1 VSRVRNGAA
10 LLLTNKLLSGNI
22 SVVKGGVAVYTI
34 QEVADM
40 FRVTRKTIY
49 QWINAGKLNIIKIER
64 TIRIEQ
70 SEIDRIKKG
79 E

>member
-1 VSRVRNGAA
+1 VSRVRDGAA
-10 LLLTNKLLSGNI
+10 FLLTNKLLSGNI

>member
-1 VSRVRNGAA
+1 M
-10 LLLTNKLLSGNI
+10 TNKLLSGNI
-22 SVVKGGVAVYTI
+22 SVVKGGIAVYTI

-49 QWINAGKLNIIKIER
+49 QWINSGKLKVIRIER

-70 SEIDRIKKG
+70 SEVDRIKKG

>member
-1 VSRVRNGAA
+1 MSRVRDGAA

-22 SVVKGGVAVYTI
+22 SVVKGGAVVYTI
-34 QEVADM
+34 LEVAAL
-40 FRVTRKTIY
+40 FRVNRKTIY
-49 QWINAGKLNIIKIER
+49 QWINSGKLKVIRIER

-70 SEIDRIKKG
+70 SEVDRIKRG

>member
-1 VSRVRNGAA
+1 M
-10 LLLTNKLLSGNI
+10 TNKLLSGNI
-22 SVVKGGVAVYTI
+22 SVLKGGVAVYTI

>member
-1 VSRVRNGAA
+1 M
-10 LLLTNKLLSGNI
+10 
-22 SVVKGGVAVYTI
+22 YTI

-49 QWINAGKLNIIKIER
+49 QWINAGKLKVIRIER

-70 SEIDRIKKG
+70 SEVDRIKRG
-79 E
+79 EVNSDAEQNH

>member
-1 VSRVRNGAA
+1 
-10 LLLTNKLLSGNI
+10 
-22 SVVKGGVAVYTI
+22 VYTI